1 MVDRSGE
8 REMKVFGDPLKIM
21 WGNLI
26 LDFVVKT
33 FSESYGVMVTSIIEE
48 REKWLEDVRTTVNS
62 LF

>member
-1 MVDRSGE
+1 VG
-8 REMKVFGDPLKIM
+8 KF
-21 WGNLI
+21 NLG
-26 LDFVVKT
+26 LCGKT